1 MNMITAIAKDIVA
14 LETKGMFWTMSV
26 KGDVC
31 VFLVMFLY
39 LFPKFNYLL
48 TIFILS
54 FT

>member
-1 MNMITAIAKDIVA
+1 MITATAKEIVA

-39 LFPKFNYLL
+39 L
-48 TIFILS
+48 IFQTSITCLQ
-54 FT
+54 FLF